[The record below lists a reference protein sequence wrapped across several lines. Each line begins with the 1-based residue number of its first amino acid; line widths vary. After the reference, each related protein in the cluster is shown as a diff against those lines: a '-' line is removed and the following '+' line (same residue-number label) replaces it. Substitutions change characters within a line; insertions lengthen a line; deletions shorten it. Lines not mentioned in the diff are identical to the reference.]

1 MDNKLPISVAIITK
15 NEEKNIEQALKSVKD
30 FDDLVVV
37 DSFSSDKTVEI
48 CKKYTK
54 RVFQIEWQG
63 YSKQKQH
70 AVNYCKNKWVFILD
84 ADERVTPDLKL
95 EMAEKIKTI
104 SSNGY
109 YIPRKNFFLGKWI
122 KHSGWWPDYTLRL
135 FRKDFGHLEKR
146 EVHEKVVVNGHVGSL
161 EKPIE
166 HFTYKTISSYIEK
179 MKNYSTLS
187 AKELGKKKIAPLA
200 LLILINPVVVFI
212 KMFFIRQ
219 GFRDGTHGFILSIL
233 YSFYT
238 FLKYAKVWE
247 LRKTHF

>member
-1 MDNKLPISVAIITK
+1 MDNKIPISVAIITK
-15 NEEKNIEQALKSVKD
+15 NEEKNIEDALKSVKD

-48 CKKYTK
+48 CKKYTE
-54 RVFQIEWQG
+54 RVFQNEWPG

-70 AVNYCKNKWVFILD
+70 AVNYCQNEWVFILD
-84 ADERVTPDLKL
+84 ADERITPDLKS
-95 EMAEKIKTI
+95 EIAEKIKTT
-104 SSNGY
+104 SFNGF
-109 YIPRKNFFLGKWI
+109 YIPRKNFFLNKWI

-135 FRKDFGHLEKR
+135 FRKDFGHLEQR
-146 EVHEKVVVNGHVGSL
+146 EVHEKVVIKGHVGFM

-166 HFTYKTISSYIEK
+166 HYTYRTISSYIEK

-187 AKELGKKKIAPLA
+187 AKEISKKKTAPLPI
-200 LLILINPVVVFI
+200 LILINPIFVFI

-219 GFRDGTHGFILSIL
+219 GFRDGMHGFILSIL

-238 FLKYAKVWE
+238 FLKYVKVWE
-247 LRKTHF
+247 MRKSHL